1 MLKVTY
7 NGHLGQPKCNHKPVG
22 RFRGSST
29 TIISAGSLTQ
39 SELVYTYK
47 RRDRKK
53 KIKKEKKEKEND
65 A

>member
-1 MLKVTY
+1 MLKGTY
-7 NGHLGQPKCNHKPVG
+7 NGHLGQPKCNHKLVG

-53 KIKKEKKEKEND
+53 KLKKKKEKEND